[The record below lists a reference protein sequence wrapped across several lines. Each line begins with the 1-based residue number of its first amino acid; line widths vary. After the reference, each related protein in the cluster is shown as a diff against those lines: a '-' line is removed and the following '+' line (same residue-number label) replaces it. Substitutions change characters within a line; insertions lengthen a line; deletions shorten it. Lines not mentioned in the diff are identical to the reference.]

1 MKKIIEIYIE
11 ILKKV
16 IEFLAVISGV
26 ALILIVLVMCYD
38 VLVDKIFNKPIAG
51 LNDIIKIL
59 GCISMGF
66 ALPYVTACKGHIAI
80 EYFFHKL
87 WKTGRFVVDTIVRS
101 AAIIFF
107 IIIAYWAFVKG
118 TRIYSTH
125 ECFSTLFSGN
135 IPIFWLYYIIGIS
148 TAITALTILHN
159 LINPKKELV
168 KL

>member
-1 MKKIIEIYIE
+1 VKKIIEIYIE
-11 ILKKV
+11 ILKKT
-16 IEFLAVISGV
+16 IEILAIISGL
-26 ALILIVLVMCYD
+26 ALILIVVVMCYD
-38 VLVDKIFNKPIAG
+38 VMVDKLANKPIAG

-101 AAIIFF
+101 ATIIFF
-107 IIIAYWAFVKG
+107 IVIAYWSFVKG
-118 TRIYSTH
+118 TKILATH

-159 LINPKKELV
+159 LINPKKELI

>member
-1 MKKIIEIYIE
+1 VSKIIEIYIKA
-11 ILKKV
+11 LKKV
-16 IEFLAVISGV
+16 IETLAIISGI
-26 ALILIVLVMCYD
+26 ALILIVVVMCYD
-38 VLVDKIFNKPIAG
+38 VLVDKVFNKPIAG

-87 WKTGRFVVDTIVRS
+87 WKTGRFVVDTIVRV
-101 AAIIFF
+101 AAVIFF
-107 IIIAYWAFVKG
+107 IAIAYWSFVKG
-118 TRIYSTH
+118 TKILSTN

-135 IPIFWLYYIIGIS
+135 IPIFWLYYVIGIS
-148 TAITALTILHN
+148 TAITALTVLHN
-159 LINPKKELV
+159 LINPKKELI

>member
-1 MKKIIEIYIE
+1 VNKIIDIYTKILKTVIE
-11 ILKKV
+11 ILT
-16 IEFLAVISGV
+16 VISGL
-26 ALILIVLVMCYD
+26 ALILIVVVMCYD
-38 VLVDKIFNKPIAG
+38 VLVDKIANKPIAG

-80 EYFFHKL
+80 EYFFQKL
-87 WKTGRFVVDTIVRS
+87 WHTGRFVVDTIVRS
-101 AAIIFF
+101 ATIIFF
-107 IIIAYWAFVKG
+107 IIIAYWSFIKG
-118 TRIYSTH
+118 TKIYSTH

-159 LINPKKELV
+159 LLHPRKELI

>member
-1 MKKIIEIYIE
+1 VNKIIDIYTK

-16 IEFLAVISGV
+16 IEILAIISGL
-26 ALILIVLVMCYD
+26 ALILIVVVMCYD
-38 VLVDKIFNKPIAG
+38 VLVDKLANKPIAG

-80 EYFFHKL
+80 EYFFQKL
-87 WKTGRFVVDTIVRS
+87 WHTGRLVVDTIVRS

-107 IIIAYWAFVKG
+107 IIIAYWSFVKG
-118 TRIYSTH
+118 TKIYSTH
-125 ECFSTLFSGN
+125 ECFSTLFSGH

-159 LINPKKELV
+159 LIHPRKELIR
-168 KL
+168 L